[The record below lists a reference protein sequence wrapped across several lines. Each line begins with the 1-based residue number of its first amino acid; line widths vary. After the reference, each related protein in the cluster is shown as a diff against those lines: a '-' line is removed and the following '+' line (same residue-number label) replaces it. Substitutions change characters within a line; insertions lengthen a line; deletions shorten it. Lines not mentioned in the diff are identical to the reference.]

1 MQKALL
7 TSDKTDWISIKITKF
22 LKIRILSSRFEKS
35 FKISFPPIGI
45 VNFKDKIK
53 ENMLCK
59 IFILKFL
66 FLNAETKSIIKA
78 TEKNFPSFVS
88 LTDGKEALNNN
99 FLQRRLPDLQ
109 RHLWAYPITY
119 R

>member
-1 MQKALL
+1 
-7 TSDKTDWISIKITKF
+7 
-22 LKIRILSSRFEKS
+22 
-35 FKISFPPIGI
+35 
-45 VNFKDKIK
+45 
-53 ENMLCK
+53 MLCK

-109 RHLWAYPITY
+109 RHL
-119 R
+119 